1 MNAFFEFCVGTRIA
15 NAIQSWKEEP
25 KRPASPIAAEVE
37 QCPEAIQKL
46 YDVIDC
52 GNLLCIEFTENTA
65 LWNEVRVR
73 NRAHFFCSEPCY
85 HEWLDSPQYQSFSV
99 LDHLKKNS
107 I

>member
-1 MNAFFEFCVGTRIA
+1 MHFLYKICQDYTIM
-15 NAIQSWKEEP
+15 
-25 KRPASPIAAEVE
+25 E
-37 QCPEAIQKL
+37 QRTKKTVNVRLKQGPEAIQKL

-99 LDHLKKNS
+99 LDLKKNS